1 MALADDIFAGFDVSD
16 DDKPFLLGV
25 LRAPGTPWE
34 EKLAIY
40 DLGLLSGYEDW
51 NLMLESAAA
60 MKDRDL
66 TRSPLDAQDIL
77 AYIPRVKEATL
88 ADAKLRQGWTATDQS
103 IKNLAAL
110 LRVHRPG
117 HAVESQ
123 PRHLSQPTAIK
134 RERAIK
140 REVPPPKRGRVD
152 DEDDDD
158 DETEP
163 KRRVKRPRTAPKP
176 STSHYFADEQ
186 PPRTNPEQQTATPSS
201 ADTSQIVTSALISN
215 GIATPNPTPRKQSR
229 ETAALKEGTTTGRGT
244 PRPNDVKTQNGG
256 AAASKTNDENSSA
269 LKASGPQTAG
279 VREVAPP
286 EPSPRRKTA
295 VKSPF
300 FGQPQSRPSPR
311 SKRPGGLVSTIPFP
325 PLSAPRFGLIQEEFA
340 HEPFWL
346 LVVVTFLVK
355 TAGTLAIPAFY
366 KVKERFPTPT
376 ALADPEATTPIVS
389 MIHHLGLSV
398 VRTAAIQRYARL
410 WLERPPTAGTVYRVK
425 NYDKRDVELET
436 PRPDVGDSQ
445 ELTPGRSG
453 EAGEAWEM
461 GHLTQG
467 KYALDSWR
475 IFCRDELLGR
485 AEDWNGK
492 GAAPNFQPEWMR
504 VRPDDKELRA
514 CLRWMWMREGW
525 EWDPVTGEKTVLR
538 DEMRRA
544 ANEGRVQPR
553 LDIKFWLI
561 PAPQNDVD
569 RRAAEAFLS
578 SSGRQQQQQQQQQQ
592 QYDAKRLQTID
603 LLGAIPFQP
612 PPPLSL
618 QSRMGAPH
626 LLHAQIDSEDE
637 FTVLV
642 TGFGPFKAQYPVNPS
657 WEIARSLP
665 AYLPPLRA
673 KNPKEHHHP
682 SASSSS
688 SSSSAAAAASR
699 PLPPVRILVH
709 PEAIRVNYMTVRAL
723 VPRLWDPALHPR
735 VDAVVHIGMA
745 GPRLFYSV
753 ERRGHRDGYTFPDV
767 DGRRLE
773 DDERRREEGDGW
785 VWHGMPPE
793 IETGLDLADVLERWK
808 AHSPVRD
815 KLLTAAAAAAAGEQE
830 GSDLRISEDA
840 GHYLCDFIYFSSLAH
855 LWRAREHR
863 RVTFLHV
870 PSDASEASVARGTEL
885 AVQLIRSIAESELR
899 RRRDRTGGP
908 EDEVVAKDD
917 KIAVELRV

>member
-16 DDKPFLLGV
+16 DDKPFLLSV

-51 NLMLESAAA
+51 NLMLENAAA

-88 ADAKLRQGWTATDQS
+88 ADAKLRQGWAATDQS

-123 PRHLSQPTAIK
+123 PQHPSQPTAIK

-140 REVPPPKRGRVD
+140 REIAPPKRGRED

-201 ADTSQIVTSALISN
+201 ADTSHIVTSALISN

-229 ETAALKEGTTTGRGT
+229 ENAALKEGTTTGRGT
-244 PRPNDVKTQNGG
+244 PRPNDRPADSRGSSGGG
-256 AAASKTNDENSSA
+256 AILAIPVQQPIADEPVRIIVPRGA
-269 LKASGPQTAG
+269 ETGQ

-376 ALADPEATTPIVS
+376 ALADPEATAPIVS

-425 NYDKRDVELET
+425 NYDKRDLELET
-436 PRPDVGDSQ
+436 LRPDVGGSQ

-544 ANEGRVQPR
+544 ANEGRVGYDDGGGLVILDEPR
-553 LDIKFWLI
+553 SG
-561 PAPQNDVD
+561 
-569 RRAAEAFLS
+569 S
-578 SSGRQQQQQQQQQQ
+578 S
-592 QYDAKRLQTID
+592 
-603 LLGAIPFQP
+603 
-612 PPPLSL
+612 
-618 QSRMGAPH
+618 
-626 LLHAQIDSEDE
+626 
-637 FTVLV
+637 
-642 TGFGPFKAQYPVNPS
+642 
-657 WEIARSLP
+657 
-665 AYLPPLRA
+665 
-673 KNPKEHHHP
+673 
-682 SASSSS
+682 
-688 SSSSAAAAASR
+688 
-699 PLPPVRILVH
+699 
-709 PEAIRVNYMTVRAL
+709 
-723 VPRLWDPALHPR
+723 
-735 VDAVVHIGMA
+735 
-745 GPRLFYSV
+745 
-753 ERRGHRDGYTFPDV
+753 
-767 DGRRLE
+767 
-773 DDERRREEGDGW
+773 
-785 VWHGMPPE
+785 
-793 IETGLDLADVLERWK
+793 
-808 AHSPVRD
+808 
-815 KLLTAAAAAAAGEQE
+815 
-830 GSDLRISEDA
+830 
-840 GHYLCDFIYFSSLAH
+840 
-855 LWRAREHR
+855 
-863 RVTFLHV
+863 
-870 PSDASEASVARGTEL
+870 
-885 AVQLIRSIAESELR
+885 
-899 RRRDRTGGP
+899 
-908 EDEVVAKDD
+908 
-917 KIAVELRV
+917 